1 MPSAKPVFSRKNI
14 LVTGGAGFIGSH
26 LCDALVK
33 DHHVICVDNFSTSSV
48 SNIEH
53 LLQNPN
59 FEFINHDIV
68 QPFDV
73 NDFSELDRFK
83 VKFQGIQE
91 IYHLACP
98 ISKRH
103 FEDFKIAT
111 VLTNSIGVKN
121 VLDIAV
127 ANQAKILYASS
138 SSLYGPRVPERPFV
152 SESDPCVLDHLTPRG
167 AYDEGKRFSEAILY
181 TYQDVYGV
189 DVKISRIFRTYG
201 PRMKLF
207 DGNLLPDMI
216 NAALEDRDIEL
227 PQQEDARIG
236 LCYVSDIVDGLIRH
250 MNSPIDVTVL
260 NLGSDQEQYLSAV
273 AGQIIKLTNSDSRV
287 RFESSPHPS
296 GEAGLPD
303 IGKARQVLGW
313 LPLVRLEDGLRKMID
328 YARAQRQLSPR
339 FGTEH

>member
-1 MPSAKPVFSRKNI
+1 MPSSKPVFSRKNI

-48 SNIEH
+48 ANIEH

-68 QPFDV
+68 QPFDLTE
-73 NDFSELDRFK
+73 FAELDRFK

-111 VLTNSIGVKN
+111 VLTNSIGIKN

-138 SSLYGPRVPERPFV
+138 SALYGPRGDRQYV
-152 SESDPCVLDHLTPRG
+152 SESDLCILDHLTSHG

-189 DVKISRIFRTYG
+189 DVKITRLFRTYG

-207 DGNLLPDMI
+207 DGNLVPDMI
-216 NAALEDRDIEL
+216 NAALEGRDIEL
-227 PQQEDARIG
+227 TYAEDARLG
-236 LCYVSDIVDGLIRH
+236 LCFVSDIVDGLVRH
-250 MNSPIDVTVL
+250 MNSPIDVTVV
-260 NLGSDQEQYLSAV
+260 NLGSDQEQYLSSV
-273 AGQIIKLTNSDSRV
+273 AAQIIKLTDSESRV
-287 RFESSPHPS
+287 RFEPS
-296 GEAGLPD
+296 KNGASHEAALPD

-313 LPLVRLEDGLRKMID
+313 LPLVRLEDGLRRMIE
-328 YARAQRQLSPR
+328 YARAQRQLTHT
-339 FGTEH
+339 FGH

>member
-1 MPSAKPVFSRKNI
+1 MSPKKPVFSRKNI

-33 DHHVICVDNFSTSSV
+33 DHHVICVDNFSTSTV
-48 SNIEH
+48 ANIEH

-68 QPFDV
+68 QPFDL
-73 NDFSELDRFK
+73 NEFDELDRFK
-83 VKFQGIQE
+83 VKFQGVQE

-138 SSLYGPRVPERPFV
+138 SVLYGPRTPGRPHV
-152 SESDPCVLDHLTPRG
+152 SETDPCVLDHLTSRG
-167 AYDEGKRFSEAILY
+167 AYDEGKRFSEAIMY
-181 TYQDVYGV
+181 TYQDVYGL

-216 NAALEDRDIEL
+216 NNALEGKDIEL
-227 PQQEDARIG
+227 PYPEDARIG
-236 LCYVSDIVDGLIRH
+236 LTYVSDIVDGMIRH
-250 MNSPIDVTVL
+250 MNSPIDVTVV
-260 NLGSDQEQYLSAV
+260 NLGSDQDHLLSSV
-273 AGQIIKLTNSDSRV
+273 AAQIIRLTDSASRV
-287 RFESSPHPS
+287 RFEPTPHRMP
-296 GEAGLPD
+296 EAGLPD
-303 IGKARQVLGW
+303 ISKARQVLGW
-313 LPLVRLEDGLRKMID
+313 LPLVRLEDGLRRMID
-328 YARAQRQLSPR
+328 YSRAQRQLAPH
-339 FGTEH
+339 FGQH

>member
-1 MPSAKPVFSRKNI
+1 MSPKKPVFSRKNI

-33 DHHVICVDNFSTSSV
+33 EHHVICVDNFSTSSV
-48 SNIEH
+48 ANIEH

-68 QPFDV
+68 QPFDL
-73 NDFSELDRFK
+73 NEFPELDRFK

-121 VLDIAV
+121 VLDVAV
-127 ANQAKILYASS
+127 ANQSKILYASS
-138 SSLYGPRVPERPFV
+138 SVLYGPRTPDRPFV
-152 SESDPCVLDHLTPRG
+152 SETDPCVFDHLTSRG

-181 TYQDVYGV
+181 TYQDVYGL

-216 NAALEDRDIEL
+216 NNALEEKDIEL
-227 PQQEDARIG
+227 PYPEDARIG
-236 LCYVSDIVDGLIRH
+236 LSYVSDIVDGLIRH
-250 MNSPIDVTVL
+250 MNSPIDVTVV
-260 NLGSDQEQYLSAV
+260 NLGSDQEFLLSSV
-273 AGQIIKLTNSDSRV
+273 AAQVIKLTESSSRV
-287 RFESSPHPS
+287 HFEPVEHRH

-303 IGKARQVLGW
+303 INKARQVLGW
-313 LPLVRLEDGLRKMID
+313 LPLVRMEDGLRRMID
-328 YARAQRQLSPR
+328 YSRAQRQLTSH
-339 FGTEH
+339 FGQH